1 MSNGLRDSLVR
12 RMPWLAVAT
21 ASASLLSTLI
31 TATTGTV
38 VGVIIT
44 VVAPSRPIAI
54 IVTVSISALVAVAAT
69 SVSPLV
75 APALS
80 VAFGSSRSP
89 ASTSHTAP
97 WRAPH
102 ATAAAHRATHVHVV
116 GLGSGLLDVHLLAGD
131 GLLWRL
137 EQFVHHLFG
146 VEGDETEALA
156 LVLLLVE
163 WHLDFDDVAKLSEEG
178 LDLLIA
184 DLGGQSTDEDLAVAG
199 LGLLGVDLLVVDN
212 MVAGGHDLVDRI
224 GALVHD
230 EGESSRAARV
240 GVCLDVYALDLT
252 VLAEVFLQFLV

>member
-31 TATTGTV
+31 TATTG
-38 VGVIIT
+38 
-44 VVAPSRPIAI
+44 
-54 IVTVSISALVAVAAT
+54 TVSISALVAVAAT

-89 ASTSHTAP
+89 ASTSHTAS

-137 EQFVHHLFG
+137 EQFVHHLLR
-146 VEGDETEALA
+146 VEGDEAEALA